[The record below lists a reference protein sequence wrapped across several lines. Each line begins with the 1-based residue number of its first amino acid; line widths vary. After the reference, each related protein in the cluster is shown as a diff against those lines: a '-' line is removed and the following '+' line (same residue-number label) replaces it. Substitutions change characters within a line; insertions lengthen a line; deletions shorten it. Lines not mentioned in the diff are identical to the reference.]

1 MPIQRVES
9 ITFGVEEVARCVQ
22 YFEDFGLET
31 VDKAERGATFAT
43 VTHQIVAV
51 RAMADSGLPAALEK
65 GSTLRFTVW
74 GVDNAASL
82 DKIGAELS
90 RDREVHRDSASVLHT
105 LDESGIPIGFAVA
118 QPKAAKI
125 EPHLVNVGDI
135 APRVNTPSPRIDRVH
150 PLRLVHVVYHIK
162 KDNRDRAAAFYQE
175 RLGFRL
181 SDRSVDAG
189 DFMRCEASQDH
200 HNLLLLHR
208 ADRVEYNHVAF
219 EVSGIDEI
227 MIGGLQMQDRG
238 WKALANPGR
247 HFLGSNYHW
256 FFENPCGGRTEFVAD
271 MDRMDEKWVP
281 RIWEKHPGDSL
292 WLFSG
297 R

>member
-9 ITFGVEEVARCVQ
+9 ITFGVEDVARGIQ
-22 YFEDFGLET
+22 YFEDFGLE
-31 VDKAERGATFAT
+31 KLESGATGASFAT
-43 VTHQIVAV
+43 RTHQIVEV
-51 RAMADSGLPAALEK
+51 RAASDPGLPPALEK
-65 GSTLRFTVW
+65 GSTLRYTVW
-74 GVDNAASL
+74 GVDNAAGL
-82 DKIGAELS
+82 EKIGAELA
-90 RDREVHRDSASVLHT
+90 RDREVTCDKAGT
-105 LDESGIPIGFAVA
+105 LNTVDESGIPIGFAVA
-118 QPKAAKI
+118 KPKVPKI
-125 EPHLVNVGDI
+125 EPHLVNVGDV
-135 APRVNTPSPRIDRVH
+135 APRVNTPFPRIERVH
-150 PLRLVHVVYHIK
+150 PLRLVHVVYHIR

-189 DFMRCEASQDH
+189 DFMRCSQDH

-208 ADRVEYNHVAF
+208 ADRVEYNHIAF
-219 EVSGIDEI
+219 EVAGIDEI
-227 MIGGLQMQDRG
+227 MIGGLHMQDRG
-238 WKALANPGR
+238 WKALRNPGR

-271 MDRMDEKWVP
+271 MDRMDENWKP